1 MCSKLSLQ
9 INSKAVLDALQ
20 EENFNKADF
29 EDLEKQREEQK
40 PNINKPNIAES
51 CANWRKVISDT
62 LGPNGRLYI
71 GDNDSLLIGTP

>member
-1 MCSKLSLQ
+1 MSLQ

-40 PNINKPNIAES
+40 PTISKPNIIEN
-51 CANWRKVISDT
+51 CANWRELVSNT
-62 LGPNGRLYI
+62 LGPNGRIYI
-71 GDNDSLLIGTP
+71 GDNDSLLVGTP